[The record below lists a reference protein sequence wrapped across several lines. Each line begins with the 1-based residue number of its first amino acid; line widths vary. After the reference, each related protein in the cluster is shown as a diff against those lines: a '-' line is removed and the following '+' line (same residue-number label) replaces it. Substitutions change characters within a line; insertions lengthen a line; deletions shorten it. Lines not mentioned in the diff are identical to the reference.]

1 MARVITILNQK
12 GGVGKTTTVMN
23 LGGYLAMLGQRTLI
37 VDLDP
42 QFNATIG
49 LGVAHNERETIYHA
63 IIGESEILRVVKST
77 SLARLD
83 LVPASSDLSGALVE
97 LLEFPDR
104 NERLRNVLQP
114 LRDRYD
120 FILIDLGPSLNMLT
134 LNGLIASDEILI
146 PVQCEY
152 YSLEGIRQL
161 LETIDL
167 VRKNI
172 GHPLR
177 IAGALLTMYDKREK
191 LSREVARE
199 IRKRF
204 PYHVYDVE
212 IPRSVSLAEAP
223 SYQKPVMLYAPQSP
237 GALAY
242 EALAREIIG
251 MKPEEEKRD
260 FDFVP
265 HREETILKKEETFIP
280 PEPLEHEEELP
291 PEEKQEFSSEKQAS
305 PPQEEIL
312 VFENFPEPFII
323 HFHEEEQKND

>member
-37 VDLDP
+37 IDLDP

-49 LGVAHNERETIYHA
+49 LGVAHGDAETIYHA
-63 IIGESEILRVVKST
+63 IIGESKIFDVVKST

-83 LVPASSDLSGALVE
+83 LIPSSSDLTGALVE

-104 NERLRNVLQP
+104 NERVRNVIAP

-120 FILIDLGPSLNMLT
+120 FILIDLGPSLNILT
-134 LNGLIASDEILI
+134 LNGLIASDEVLV

-167 VRKNI
+167 VQKNI
-172 GHPLR
+172 GHPLT

-251 MKPEEEKRD
+251 MKTEEEKRD
-260 FDFVP
+260 FTFSG
-265 HREETILKKEETFIP
+265 EKKEYQVPIIEKSFIP
-280 PEPLEHEEELP
+280 PEPLEHEEELL
-291 PEEKQEFSSEKQAS
+291 PEETKEETEI
-305 PPQEEIL
+305 PQVIKEEII
-312 VFENFPEPFII
+312 FMEGNSEPFILHI
-323 HFHEEEQKND
+323 FEGEKE